1 MQQAKGGISVM
12 KFALSINCA
21 CDISAAQMSA
31 YGVYW
36 FKSNYRM
43 DGKPFADRLEYEY
56 DYDNVV
62 ELIVSGKTLTRDTPT
77 YIDYEAHFDSILEK
91 GVKSVVHLT
100 MNSHLT
106 DDYDCAMKAVKV
118 ELLKFPKSEIYI
130 VDTRS
135 FSVGMQPLLELAIKL
150 RDEGASASEAYVEL
164 TRRAKNITALFI
176 PHNTD
181 SLKRLGKI
189 SRQPEPG
196 GLLKIQSVLK
206 LTARGMFAVAYRTR
220 GNAMTTEKLSNAIY
234 KAGPKK
240 IYLSA
245 GSQTSATG
253 ILRKKTE
260 ERMPDIECETGRM
273 GLFSCSVLGGS
284 AYAVA
289 FEPKTGPKLSSSH
302 RGETKTYGVYRNGNL
317 TTGKKNRWKEIKERL
332 DIAEK
337 INL

>member
-1 MQQAKGGISVM
+1 M

-21 CDISAAQMSA
+21 CDISAAQLSA

-36 FKSNYRM
+36 FKSRYRM

-62 ELIVSGKTLTRDTPT
+62 ELIESGKTLTRDTPT
-77 YIDYEAHFDSILEK
+77 HTDYEAHFDSILEK
-91 GVKSVVHLT
+91 GVKSIVHLT
-100 MNSHLT
+100 MNSYLT
-106 DDYDCAMKAVKV
+106 DDYDCAMKAVKI
-118 ELLKFPKSEIYI
+118 ELLKFPRSEIFI

-135 FSVGMQPLLELAIKL
+135 FSVGMQPLLEFALKL

-164 TRRAKNITALFI
+164 TRRAKNVTALFI
-176 PHNTD
+176 PHNTE

-196 GLLKIQSVLK
+196 GLLKVQSVLK

-234 KAGPKK
+234 KAGPDK

-253 ILRKKTE
+253 VLRKKTE
-260 ERMPDIECETGRM
+260 ERLSGIDCEASRM

-289 FEPKTGPKLSSSH
+289 FEPKTGPKLAASS
-302 RGETKTYGVYRNGNL
+302 KGVAKAYKLYKKGNL
-317 TTGKKNRWKEIKERL
+317 KTAKKTGWSEVKEKL
-332 DIAEK
+332 DIAED